1 MAGSQK
7 SSGSQAGKVPPRP
20 GRPGAARRPASRPT
34 NLGTGRPSSSRPGPR
49 ASARQVAQ
57 RQRQRNLYMAM
68 AAAGLVVIVIAV
80 VVVVSV
86 SGGGAKKKAITN
98 GQVSGTYALPASLV
112 KQVES
117 VPVSKMVDAAQH
129 VAASDAT
136 PPQKLPAG
144 TALLSSAGHPE
155 VLYVGAEYCP
165 YCAGE
170 RWAMLLA
177 LSKFGT
183 FAKLRGT
190 SSSATDVNP
199 STPTFSFYGSTFT
212 SKYVSF
218 VPVEEETNTSTQL
231 QSPTSAEEA
240 LVVKWDAP
248 PYIPAQDAGQNPIP
262 FVLFG
267 GKFLLTGIQ
276 YDAGAISGVPMQ
288 TAASY
293 MTSGTNA
300 TSKAAEA
307 SAAYLTGDICALTHN
322 QPGSVC
328 SQLPKDYIGINTKS
342 VISQGSSAT
351 NTSTTVAKAKT
362 STTVTKSTTAKKS

>member
-20 GRPGAARRPASRPT
+20 GRPGAPRRPASRPT
-34 NLGTGRPSSSRPGPR
+34 NLGTGRPSSSRPAPR

-68 AAAGLVVIVIAV
+68 AAAGLVVLVIAV

-86 SGGGAKKKAITN
+86 TGGGGKKKAITN
-98 GQVSGTYALPASLV
+98 GQVSGTYALPASLLS
-112 KQVES
+112 QVES
-117 VPVSKMVDAAQH
+117 VPVSKLVDAAQRETG
-129 VAASDAT
+129 SDAT

-144 TALLSSAGHPE
+144 TAPLTSGGHPE

-170 RWAMLLA
+170 RWALLMA

-183 FAKLRGT
+183 FAHVRGTT
-190 SSSATDVNP
+190 SSSTDTNP
-199 STPTFSFYGSTFT
+199 STPTFSFYGSTFS

-218 VPVEEETNTSTQL
+218 VPVEEETNTSTAL
-231 QSPTSAEEA
+231 QSPTAAQDA

-276 YDAGAISGVPMQ
+276 YDASAISGVPMQ
-288 TAASY
+288 TAVSY

-307 SAAYLTGDICALTHN
+307 AAAYLTGDVCALTHN

-342 VISQGSSAT
+342 VINQGSSAS
-351 NTSTTVAKAKT
+351 NTSTTAAKAKT
-362 STTVTKSTTAKKS
+362 STTATKSTTAKKS